1 MALSKRGIPFRF
13 ERIGKMSLRTALA
26 SALQLL
32 RRARGMSQS
41 DFEGSVTQSHISLLE
56 SAGTSVST
64 DTLHDLCKSLKM
76 HPVAFMTLV
85 YSAHSQLTPAEV
97 LALAKEELVQ
107 QGLIDQVVKS
117 PPEKRPHPRVS
128 SAAKAREVV
137 QELKEAGHTQAEI
150 ARRLKMAESTVR
162 RHWHRIED

>member
-1 MALSKRGIPFRF
+1 MALGKRGISFRF
-13 ERIGKMSLRTALA
+13 ERMGKMSLRTALA

-32 RRARGMSQS
+32 RRGRGMSQS

-76 HPVAFMTLV
+76 HPVSFMTLV

-107 QGLIDQVVKS
+107 QGLIDQIVES
-117 PPEKRPHPRVS
+117 APEQHPHPRVA
-128 SAAKAREVV
+128 SAAKAREAVH
-137 QELKEAGHTQAEI
+137 ELKEAGHTQAEI

>member
-1 MALSKRGIPFRF
+1 
-13 ERIGKMSLRTALA
+13 MSLRTALA

-64 DTLHDLCKSLKM
+64 DTLHDLCTSLEM

-97 LALAKEELVQ
+97 LTLAKEELVQ
-107 QGLIDQVVKS
+107 QGLIDQVVES
-117 PPEKRPHPRVS
+117 APEKRSHPRVS
-128 SAAKAREVV
+128 SAVKAREAVH
-137 QELKEAGHTQAEI
+137 ELKEAGHTQAEI

-162 RHWHRIED
+162 RHWHRVED

>member
-1 MALSKRGIPFRF
+1 MALGKRGIPFRF
-13 ERIGKMSLRTALA
+13 ERMGKMSLRTALA

-64 DTLHDLCKSLKM
+64 DTLHDLCKSLEM
-76 HPVAFMTLV
+76 HPVAFMALV

-97 LALAKEELVQ
+97 LILAKEELVQ
-107 QGLIDQVVKS
+107 QGLIDQVVESAPK
-117 PPEKRPHPRVS
+117 KRSHPRVS
-128 SAAKAREVV
+128 SAVKAREAV
-137 QELKEAGHTQAEI
+137 QELKKAGHTQAEI
-150 ARRLKMAESTVR
+150 ARRLNMAESTVR
-162 RHWHRIED
+162 RHWHRVED

>member
-13 ERIGKMSLRTALA
+13 ERMGKMSLRTALA

-64 DTLHDLCKSLKM
+64 DTLHDLCKSLEM
-76 HPVAFMTLV
+76 HPVAFLTLV
-85 YSAHSQLTPAEV
+85 YSAHSQLTPADV
-97 LALAKEELVQ
+97 LALAKEQLVQ
-107 QGLIDQVVKS
+107 QGLIDQVVES
-117 PPEKRPHPRVS
+117 APEKRPHPRVS
-128 SAAKAREVV
+128 SAAKAREAV

-150 ARRLKMAESTVR
+150 ARRLNMAESTVR

>member
-1 MALSKRGIPFRF
+1 
-13 ERIGKMSLRTALA
+13 MSLRTALA

-32 RRARGMSQS
+32 RRARGMSQT

-64 DTLHDLCKSLKM
+64 DTLHDLCKSLEM

-97 LALAKEELVQ
+97 MALAKEELVQ
-107 QGLIDQVVKS
+107 QALIDKVVESGPDKH
-117 PPEKRPHPRVS
+117 PHPRVS
-128 SAAKAREVV
+128 SAAKSREAVH
-137 QELKEAGHTQAEI
+137 ELREAGHTQAEI
-150 ARRLKMAESTVR
+150 ARRLNMAESTVR
-162 RHWHRIED
+162 RHWHRLED

>member
-1 MALSKRGIPFRF
+1 
-13 ERIGKMSLRTALA
+13 MSLRTALA
-26 SALQLL
+26 SALQLI

-64 DTLHDLCKSLKM
+64 DTLHDLCKSLEM

-97 LALAKEELVQ
+97 LILAKEELVQ
-107 QGLIDQVVKS
+107 QGLIDKVVESAPK
-117 PPEKRPHPRVS
+117 KRSHPRVS
-128 SAAKAREVV
+128 NAAKAREAVL
-137 QELKEAGHTQAEI
+137 ELKEAGHTQAEI
-150 ARRLKMAESTVR
+150 ARRLNMAESTVR
-162 RHWHRIED
+162 RHWHRVED